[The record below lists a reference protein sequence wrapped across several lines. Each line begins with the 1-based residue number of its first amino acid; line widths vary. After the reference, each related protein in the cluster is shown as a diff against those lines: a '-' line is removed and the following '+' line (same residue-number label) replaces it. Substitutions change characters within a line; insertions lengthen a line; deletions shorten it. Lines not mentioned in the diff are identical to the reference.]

1 MSIRDTTLVIS
12 GNQCHSSPR
21 HRAGLRRE
29 WSEQEDHAM
38 TTRDE
43 LLEALDHHSA
53 TRQRLST
60 VPGTHGLRAEI
71 IIKIDEI
78 LDQLHD
84 LDHQPQPV
92 G

>member
-1 MSIRDTTLVIS
+1 
-12 GNQCHSSPR
+12 
-21 HRAGLRRE
+21 
-29 WSEQEDHAM
+29 M

-60 VPGTHGLRAEI
+60 QPGTHGLRATI

-84 LDHQPQPV
+84 LDERQPV

>member
-1 MSIRDTTLVIS
+1 MTVTA
-12 GNQCHSSPR
+12 SPAIVR
-21 HRAGLRRE
+21 GFVVNGASRR
-29 WSEQEDHAM
+29 HAM

-53 TRQRLST
+53 TRQRLSHQ
-60 VPGTHGLRAEI
+60 PGTHGLRATI

-84 LDHQPQPV
+84 LDERQPV

>member
-1 MSIRDTTLVIS
+1 MTVTA
-12 GNQCHSSPR
+12 SPAIER
-21 HRAGLRRE
+21 GFVVNGDARR
-29 WSEQEDHAM
+29 HAM

-84 LDHQPQPV
+84 LDARQPV